1 MARILKSFGTSLVKA
16 ITSNKHD
23 SEDNAE
29 IFSRVVRCKGEIWL
43 SNADSCPIDVHSVGR
58 QLVLTPA
65 ASGRPW
71 MGKVLECH
79 PNGDPES
86 DEATDE
92 DVDVWSSF
100 DLTNEAVVEL
110 KSENWTA
117 RYGDRRSE
125 LVFIGIK
132 LDKDRIMKELEMAL
146 LTDEEFNV
154 DEKDRKKRWADDLMP
169 DEFFD
174 GMPLWELSDVLG
186 EEGDGEEDDD
196 GALCQLGEG

>member
-1 MARILKSFGTSLVKA
+1 MARILKSFGTSLVQA
-16 ITSNKHD
+16 ITSNEYETD
-23 SEDNAE
+23 SAE

-65 ASGRPW
+65 GSGRPW

-79 PNGDPES
+79 PNGDAAS

-100 DLTNEAVVEL
+100 DLTADAVAEL
-110 KSENWTA
+110 KSENWTE

-132 LDKDRIMKELEMAL
+132 LDKSRIMKELGAAL

-154 DEKDRKKRWADDLMP
+154 VDEKERKKRWADDLMP

-174 GMPLWELSDVLG
+174 GMPLWELGDVLG

-196 GALCQLGEG
+196 GGMCQLGGG